1 MSLIRLR
8 ADAVPIAGCARVV
21 RLSRDADGVLVF
33 VEGDTGG
40 WGRRGSGL
48 NSEPLWEVC
57 RAALRL
63 QANPGTG
70 SRIRQ
75 QAGSHRLRH
84 GAAVGGLLASEL
96 PTAGKIIRRQ
106 AERRPG
112 SSHRGFVVEVPVGA
126 SLLANAASGAGAV
139 GTLRLG
145 GGVAHQAFIGNS
157 QTVMET
163 PDHIQ
168 AEPSFPVQDFGN
180 PATGT
185 YVGLQV
191 LVGKP

>member
-1 MSLIRLR
+1 M
-8 ADAVPIAGCARVV
+8 
-21 RLSRDADGVLVF
+21 LVF
-33 VEGDTGG
+33 VEGDAGG
-40 WGRRGSGL
+40 CERNGAKL
-48 NSEPLWEVC
+48 ISERLWEDY

-63 QANPGTG
+63 QVNPGTG
-70 SRIRQ
+70 GRIRQ
-75 QAGSHRLRH
+75 RAGSHGLRH

-112 SSHRGFVVEVPVGA
+112 SSHRGFVVEVSVGA

-191 LVGKP
+191 LIGKP